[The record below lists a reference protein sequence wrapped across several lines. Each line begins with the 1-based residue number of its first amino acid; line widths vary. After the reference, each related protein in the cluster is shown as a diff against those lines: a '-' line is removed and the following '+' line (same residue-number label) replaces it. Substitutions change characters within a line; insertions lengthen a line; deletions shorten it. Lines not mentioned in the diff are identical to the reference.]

1 MRNRPLHYFY
11 FKVHEGPINIHMHS
25 GRRSTLTGSFEAN
38 MFFSDEPGYYENGN
52 FGIRLETILRVVAM
66 NLTETTYGITVGQ
79 NAKYIPISLFWYYK
93 NLRTNVLFASK
104 TLKIYTFKWFLN
116 K

>member
-1 MRNRPLHYFY
+1 MGNSILHYFY

-66 NLTETTYGITVGQ
+66 NLTETTYGMYLCREESFIRHP
-79 NAKYIPISLFWYYK
+79 YLDPF
-93 NLRTNVLFASK
+93 
-104 TLKIYTFKWFLN
+104 
-116 K
+116 

>member
-1 MRNRPLHYFY
+1 
-11 FKVHEGPINIHMHS
+11 MHS

-66 NLTETTYGITVGQ
+66 NLTETTYGMFLFREESFIRAPYLDPFKV
-79 NAKYIPISLFWYYK
+79 PIAPIIRHP
-93 NLRTNVLFASK
+93 LRK
-104 TLKIYTFKWFLN
+104 
-116 K
+116 